1 MFERYTEKAR
11 RVIFFARHEA
21 SEFGGSAIEPH
32 HILLGLFREDQH
44 LIYRFCNLAAATL
57 DDLRDRIRSATGPSE
72 KLSASADMPLSSQSK
87 DVLSCAADESQ
98 QLNHRYIGLEH
109 LLLGLL
115 RVEQTAAAEIL
126 VEQGVD
132 LSVARDQLRGIAGK
146 TGSVEEMRRLAAEA
160 RNLGTAIVRKAERIE
175 AICDQLTESSSD
187 PERESS

>member
-1 MFERYTEKAR
+1 
-11 RVIFFARHEA
+11 
-21 SEFGGSAIEPH
+21 
-32 HILLGLFREDQH
+32 
-44 LIYRFCNLAAATL
+44 
-57 DDLRDRIRSATGPSE
+57 
-72 KLSASADMPLSSQSK
+72 
-87 DVLSCAADESQ
+87 
-98 QLNHRYIGLEH
+98 LNHRYIGLEH

-132 LSVARDQLRGIAGK
+132 LSIVRNQLRGIAGK

-187 PERESS
+187 QEREKS